1 MKVYEDTFNGYKE
14 MVEQVTGSGVVTTY
28 HGQAAHGSATS
39 SPVWRIRRIVETTA
53 SPVVTTEITYADG
66 KGGGNAFLFKW
77 DDRASLNYL

>member
-14 MVEQVTGSGVVTTY
+14 MVEQTTGSGVVTTY
-28 HGQAAHGSATS
+28 HGQAVHGTATN
-39 SPVWRIRRIVETTA
+39 VAAWRIRRIVETTVL
-53 SPVVTTEITYADG
+53 SVVTTEITYADG